1 MSAAR
6 LRSAPSLTPAR
17 SLFSARSPHP
27 LPSRAGVPL
36 GGARSLALVHA
47 LLLGLMLLALEVLLP
62 GNAAAQ
68 DADTPVNASDHPLLR
83 TFSWRSIGPYG
94 QGGRVDDLAV
104 HPDDPHTYYV
114 GFATGG
120 LWKTTN
126 NGTTFESIFD
136 SYGTHSVGALAV
148 APSNPDVVWVGT
160 GEANNRQSS
169 SFGDGMYKSEDGGK
183 SFTHVGLRETQS
195 IARVIAHPDD
205 ADVAWVAAN
214 GHLFGP
220 NPERG
225 VFKTTDGGGSWS
237 HVLRID
243 EDTGATDLVIDPSNP
258 NTLFAATYQR
268 RRTACCFVGGGPGSG
283 IWRSDDG
290 GESWT
295 RLSGNGLPRGT
306 MGRVALAM
314 TPADPDVL
322 YAQIEVAA
330 DNEEP
335 LTDEERAEWER
346 LDDED
351 ALPPDPQY
359 NGIWRSN
366 DKGMSWE
373 FRSNENGRP
382 MYFSQIRVDPAN
394 PDIVYVVDQRVHKS
408 RDGAQTFEVLD
419 GYGHVDQH
427 ALWINPEDSDHI
439 ILGNDGAVDVSYD
452 QGETWEALRRWDV
465 GQPYHASV
473 DMRRPYYVCTGLQDN
488 GSWCGP
494 SAVRNGEILSEDWYR
509 VGGGDGFYTAVD
521 PTDHTVVYSESQN
534 GNIRRL
540 SLATGEQ
547 VSIRPRAPSENN
559 PSSNIVPM
567 PDRDTEIRWNW
578 NTPFILSPHN
588 PEVVHAGGNRFFTSM
603 DRGETWTMSPDL
615 SRNTDRD
622 MIELMGRANA
632 LPRCNQMDRGQECIL
647 SRNDGV
653 SSWGAAVS
661 LTESPLVPGLLW
673 MGTDDGNLQVSRDG
687 GASWREVG
695 ENIPGG
701 TKGYYISRIEASHFD
716 AGTAYASVDGHKSG
730 DLAPYIYVTRDYG
743 ASWENITS
751 NLPEY
756 GNVNTVRQ
764 DPRNRNLLYAGTEF
778 EFFVSLDEGGSWH
791 RFMTGLPV
799 VRIDD
804 LLVHPRDNDL
814 VLATHGRSVMVMD
827 DITPLQQL
835 TPEVMDQDAF
845 LFEPR
850 EAVAWKQNRM
860 RSRSVTGDKVLR
872 GDNAQPGTAV
882 HYWLGDEVDPEHVT
896 LTVTEVVTGEVFRD
910 LEATGHEGINRVPWD
925 LRGNVPE
932 EAPTGGGFGF
942 GGPQAPMAGPG
953 TYRVTLMVDGEEFSE
968 LVTVLEDV
976 WMG

>member
-1 MSAAR
+1 MSGTR
-6 LRSAPSLTPAR
+6 
-17 SLFSARSPHP
+17 LFSALSMVTVGSH
-27 LPSRAGVPL
+27 AGL
-36 GGARSLALVHA
+36 RSLIVCFA
-47 LLLGLMLLALEVLLP
+47 LLAPLALLP
-62 GNAAAQ
+62 GSALAQ

-83 TFSWRSIGPYG
+83 AFSWRNIGPFG

-104 HPDDPHTYYV
+104 HPDDPYTYFV

-126 NGTTFESIFD
+126 NGTTFEPVFD
-136 SYGTHSVGALAV
+136 SYGTHSVGALAI
-148 APSNPDVVWVGT
+148 APSNPDILWVGT

-183 SFTHVGLRETQS
+183 TFTHVGLRETQT
-195 IARVIAHPDD
+195 IARIVAHPDD

-225 VFKTTDGGGSWS
+225 VFKTTDGGRSWS
-237 HVLRID
+237 HVLSVD
-243 EDTGATDLVIDPSNP
+243 ENTGATDLVIDPSNP

-290 GESWT
+290 GESWS

-314 TPADPDVL
+314 TPADPDVV

-330 DNEEP
+330 DREEP
-335 LTDEERAEWER
+335 LTDDERAEWER

-351 ALPPDPQY
+351 ALPLDPQY
-359 NGIWRSN
+359 NGIWRSS

-382 MYFSQIRVDPAN
+382 MYFSQIRVDPAD
-394 PDIVYVVDQRVHKS
+394 PDLVYIVDLRIYKS
-408 RDGAQTFEVLD
+408 RDGARTFETLD

-427 ALWINPEDSDHI
+427 AFWINPADSDHLI
-439 ILGNDGAVDVSYD
+439 AGNDGSVDVSYD
-452 QGETWEALRRWDV
+452 QGETWESLRRWSM

-494 SAVRNGEILSEDWYR
+494 SAVRTGEILSEDWYR

-567 PDRDTEIRWNW
+567 PAQGTEIRWNW

-603 DRGETWTMSPDL
+603 DRGETWTMSRDL
-615 SRNTDRD
+615 SRNMDRD
-622 MIELMGRANA
+622 MIEVMGRANA

-653 SSWGAAVS
+653 SAWGAAVS

-687 GASWREVG
+687 GASWTEVG

-730 DLAPYIYVTRDYG
+730 DLAPYVYVTRDYG

-778 EFFVSLDEGGSWH
+778 EFFISLDEGGSWH

-804 LLVHPRDNDL
+804 VLVHPRDNDL
-814 VLATHGRSVMVMD
+814 VVATHGRSVLVMD

-835 TPEVMDQDAF
+835 TPEVMEQDAF

-872 GDNAQPGTAV
+872 GDNALPGTAI
-882 HYWLGDEVDPEHVT
+882 HYYLSDDVDADEVS
-896 LTVTEVVTGEVFRD
+896 LTVSDVVTGEVFRD
-910 LEATGHEGINRVPWD
+910 LEATGHEGINRVQWD

-932 EAPTGGGFGF
+932 GQTGGGF
-942 GGPQAPMAGPG
+942 GGPQAPVAGVG
-953 TYRVTLMVDGEEFSE
+953 IYRVTLVVDGEEFSE

-976 WMG
+976 WMGEG

>member
-1 MSAAR
+1 MSGTR
-6 LRSAPSLTPAR
+6 
-17 SLFSARSPHP
+17 LFSARLLVTVGSPAC
-27 LPSRAGVPL
+27 L
-36 GGARSLALVHA
+36 RSLAVCFALVA
-47 LLLGLMLLALEVLLP
+47 PLLLLP
-62 GNAAAQ
+62 GDGAAQ
-68 DADTPVNASDHPLLR
+68 DGDAPVNASDHPLLR
-83 TFSWRSIGPYG
+83 PFSWRSIGPYG

-104 HPDDPHTYYV
+104 NPDDTHTYFV

-136 SYGTHSVGALAV
+136 SYGTHSIGALAV
-148 APSNPDVVWVGT
+148 APSNPDILWVGT

-169 SFGDGMYKSEDGGK
+169 SFGDGVYKSEDGGRT
-183 SFTHVGLRETQS
+183 FTHVGLRETQS

-214 GHLFGP
+214 GHLFGA

-225 VFKTTDGGGSWS
+225 VFKTTDGGESWS
-237 HVLRID
+237 HVLSVD

-335 LTDEERAEWER
+335 LTAEERAEWER
-346 LDDED
+346 LDDDD

-359 NGIWRSN
+359 NGIWRSS

-382 MYFSQIRVDPAN
+382 MYFSQIRVDPAD
-394 PDIVYVVDQRVHKS
+394 PDIVYIVDLRIYKS
-408 RDGAQTFEVLD
+408 RDGARTFEQLD

-427 ALWINPEDSDHI
+427 ALWINPGDSDHLI
-439 ILGNDGAVDVSYD
+439 AGNDGGVDVSYD
-452 QGETWEALRRWDV
+452 QGETWESLRRWAV

-494 SAVRNGEILSEDWYR
+494 SAVRTGEILSEDWYR

-547 VSIRPRAPSENN
+547 VSIRPRAPSGNN

-622 MIELMGRANA
+622 MIELMGQANA

-653 SSWGAAVS
+653 SAWGAAVS
-661 LTESPLVPGLLW
+661 IAESPLVPGLLW
-673 MGTDDGNLQVSRDG
+673 LGTDDGNLQVSRDG

-701 TKGYYISRIEASHFD
+701 TRGYYISRIEASYFD

-730 DLAPYIYVTRDYG
+730 DLAPYVYVTRDYG

-804 LLVHPRDNDL
+804 VLVHPRDNDL
-814 VLATHGRSVMVMD
+814 VVATHGRSVMVMD

-835 TPEVMDQDAF
+835 TPEVMEADAH
-845 LFEPR
+845 LFAPR

-860 RSRSVTGDKVLR
+860 RSRSVTGDKVLV
-872 GDNAQPGTAV
+872 GDNALPGTAI
-882 HYWLGDEVDPEHVT
+882 HYWLGDDTDAEDVS
-896 LTVTEVVTGEVFRD
+896 LTVTEVATGEVFRD
-910 LEATGHEGINRVPWD
+910 LDATGHEGINRVQWD

-932 EAPTGGGFGF
+932 EATGGGF
-942 GGPQAPMAGPG
+942 GGPQAPVAGPG
-953 TYRVTLMVDGEEFSE
+953 LYRVTLTVGGEEFSE
-968 LVTVLEDV
+968 MVTVVEDE
-976 WMG
+976 WMGG

>member
-1 MSAAR
+1 MSGTR
-6 LRSAPSLTPAR
+6 
-17 SLFSARSPHP
+17 LFSARSPI
-27 LPSRAGVPL
+27 VWI
-36 GGARSLALVHA
+36 A
-47 LLLGLMLLALEVLLP
+47 LLAPLAPPP
-62 GNAAAQ
+62 GNALAQ
-68 DADTPVNASDHPLLR
+68 DADAPVNASDHPLLR
-83 TFSWRSIGPYG
+83 AFSWRSIGPYG

-120 LWKTTN
+120 LWRTTN

-136 SYGTHSVGALAV
+136 SYGTHSIGALAV

-169 SFGDGMYKSEDGGK
+169 SFGDGVYKSEDGGK
-183 SFTHVGLRETQS
+183 TFTHAGLRETQS

-225 VFKTTDGGGSWS
+225 VFKTTDGGRSWS
-237 HVLRID
+237 HVLSVD
-243 EDTGATDLVIDPSNP
+243 ENTGATDLVVDPSNP

-290 GESWT
+290 GESWS

-330 DNEEP
+330 DREEP

-359 NGIWRSN
+359 NGIWRSS

-408 RDGAQTFEVLD
+408 RDGAKTFEVLD

-473 DMRRPYYVCTGLQDN
+473 DMRRPYHVCTGLQDN

-494 SAVRNGEILSEDWYR
+494 SAVRTGEILSEDWYR

-567 PDRDTEIRWNW
+567 PARGTEIRWNW

-588 PEVVHAGGNRFFTSM
+588 PDVVHAGGNRFFTSM

-615 SRNTDRD
+615 SRNMDRD
-622 MIELMGRANA
+622 MIEVLGQANA
-632 LPRCNQMDRGQECIL
+632 LPRCNQMDRGRECIL

-653 SSWGAAVS
+653 SAWGAAVS

-687 GASWREVG
+687 GASWTEVG
-695 ENIPGG
+695 GNIPGG

-730 DLAPYIYVTRDYG
+730 DLAPYVYVTRDYG
-743 ASWENITS
+743 ASWEDIAS

-804 LLVHPRDNDL
+804 VLVHPRDNDL
-814 VLATHGRSVMVMD
+814 VVATHGRSVMVMD
-827 DITPLQQL
+827 DITPLQLL
-835 TPEVMDQDAF
+835 TPEVMERDAF

-872 GDNAQPGTAV
+872 GDNAPPGTAI
-882 HYWLGDEVDPEHVT
+882 HYHLSDDVDADDVS

-910 LEATGHEGINRVPWD
+910 LEATGHEGINRVRWD

-932 EAPTGGGFGF
+932 DAPGGGGFGF
-942 GGPQAPMAGPG
+942 GGPQAPVAGPG
-953 TYRVTLMVDGEEFSE
+953 TYRVTLTVDGEEFSE

-976 WMG
+976 WMGEG

>member
-1 MSAAR
+1 MFR
-6 LRSAPSLTPAR
+6 TRYPSP
-17 SLFSARSPHP
+17 RSPAA
-27 LPSRAGVPL
+27 LFALLAGAAFVPL
-36 GGARSLALVHA
+36 ASV
-47 LLLGLMLLALEVLLP
+47 
-62 GNAAAQ
+62 AQ
-68 DADTPVNASDHPLLR
+68 EADAPAVNASDDPLLR
-83 TFSWRSIGPYG
+83 SFSWRSIGPFG

-104 HPDDPHTYYV
+104 HPGDPHTYFV

-120 LWKTTN
+120 LWRTTN

-136 SYGTHSVGALAV
+136 TYGTHSIGALAI

-169 SFGDGMYKSEDGGK
+169 SFGDGVYKSEDGGRT
-183 SFTHVGLRETQS
+183 FTHVGLRETQS
-195 IARVIAHPDD
+195 IARVIAHPED

-225 VFKTTDGGGSWS
+225 VFKTTDGGRSWS
-237 HVLRID
+237 RVLSVD

-290 GESWT
+290 GGSWT

-314 TPADPDVL
+314 TPADPDIL

-330 DNEEP
+330 DKEEP

-359 NGIWRSN
+359 NGIWRSG
-366 DKGMSWE
+366 DKGVSWE

-382 MYFSQIRVDPAN
+382 MYFSQIRVDPTN

-408 RDGAQTFEVLD
+408 RDGARTFEVLD

-427 ALWINPEDSDHI
+427 ALWINPDDSDHL

-452 QGETWEALRRWDV
+452 QGETWEALRRWAV

-473 DMRRPYYVCTGLQDN
+473 DMRRPYHVCTGLQDN

-494 SAVRNGEILSEDWYR
+494 SAVRTGEILSEDWYR

-547 VSIRPRAPSENN
+547 VSIRPRAATENN

-567 PDRDTEIRWNW
+567 PDRGTEIRWNW

-588 PEVVHAGGNRFFTSM
+588 SEVVHAGGNRFFTSM
-603 DRGETWTMSPDL
+603 NRGETWTMSPDL

-622 MIELMGRANA
+622 MIEILGQANA

-653 SSWGAAVS
+653 GAWGAAVS

-687 GASWREVG
+687 GANWREVG
-695 ENIPGG
+695 ANIPGG
-701 TKGYYISRIEASHFD
+701 TQGYYISRIEASHFD

-730 DLAPYIYVTRDYG
+730 DLRPYVYVTRDYG
-743 ASWENITS
+743 ASWEDITS

-778 EFFVSLDEGGSWH
+778 EFFVSLDEGGSWQ

-804 LLVHPRDNDL
+804 VLVHPRDNDL

-835 TPEVMDQDAF
+835 TPEVMERDAF
-845 LFEPR
+845 LFAPR
-850 EAVAWKQNRM
+850 EAVAWRQNRM

-872 GDNAQPGTAV
+872 GDNARPGTAI
-882 HYWLGDEVDPEHVT
+882 HYYLADETDAGDLS
-896 LTVTEVVTGEVFRD
+896 LTVTGVVTGEVFRD
-910 LEATGHEGINRVPWD
+910 LDATGHEGINRVQWD
-925 LRGNVPE
+925 LRGNMPE
-932 EAPTGGGFGF
+932 NQTGGGF
-942 GGPQAPMAGPG
+942 GGPQAPVAEPG
-953 TYRVTLMVDGEEFSE
+953 VYRVTLTVDGEQLSR

-976 WMG
+976 WMRG